1 MQATLV
7 PRAADLLVGRLGMI
21 EKIKR
26 KLKIL
31 RVREQQA
38 INDMNFAEC
47 LKLEGAIFHIEDL
60 YQYAM
65 SASQPAV
72 EADAQKPCR
81 FCDGANDLRTA

>member
-1 MQATLV
+1 
-7 PRAADLLVGRLGMI
+7 MI

-31 RVREQQA
+31 RIREQQA
-38 INDMNFAEC
+38 IKDMNFAEC

-65 SASQPAV
+65 SASQPIDAV
-72 EADAQKPCR
+72 DVECQCR
-81 FCDGANDLRTA
+81 FNDAWRCAKDQGITDQIACKCSCHSRY